1 MRLGRFLVEAVVVSG
16 ASPTELARSHGI
28 SRSWL
33 FKLLARYREG
43 GYEAVEPRSRRPRSS
58 PTRTSPEVLE
68 LILQLR
74 VELEEAGLDAGA
86 QSILSYLR
94 LRSGTSPSKA
104 TIWRLLRANGLV
116 VPQPQ
121 KRPRSSWIRF
131 QAELPNEMWQAD
143 ATHWQLADG
152 SNVEVLNLIDDH
164 SRFCLASV
172 AFPTVKAADVLETF
186 SVAAETYGYPVKFLS
201 DNAAVFS
208 GRPRKGRVVLESELD
223 RLGIVSSHS
232 SPYHPQTCGK
242 VERFHQT
249 LKRFLRRQAPAQSL
263 AHLQL
268 QLDAFRNR
276 YNQDRPHDA
285 AGGRT
290 PLQAFEARL
299 KAHPTLPASAVQYR
313 VRRDRLDA
321 GGKVTIRYLGRLR
334 HLYVS
339 YRHRRQPVTLLVAG
353 PHLKVVA
360 QDGSILRE
368 LTLDPERNYQPM
380 KSNSVSTMS

>member
-16 ASPTELARSHGI
+16 ASPTALARTHGI

-33 FKLLARYREG
+33 FKLLARYRQG
-43 GYEAVEPRSRRPRSS
+43 GFEAVEPRSRRPKSS
-58 PTRTSPEVLE
+58 PTKTPAEVVARIVGLRNE
-68 LILQLR
+68 LTDQ
-74 VELEEAGLDAGA
+74 GLDAGA
-86 QSILSYLR
+86 QTIVQHLKLRFGIARSEATVWRIL
-94 LRSGTSPSKA
+94 KA
-104 TIWRLLRANGLV
+104 EGLV
-116 VPQPQ
+116 TPQPH

-143 ATHWQLADG
+143 ATHWRLADG
-152 SNVEVLNLIDDH
+152 SDVEILNLVDDH

-172 AFPTVKAADVLETF
+172 AFRTVKAPDVLETF
-186 SVAAETYGYPVKFLS
+186 LLAAENYGYPAKFLS

-208 GRPRKGRVVLESELD
+208 GTPRKGRVVLESELD
-223 RLGIVSSHS
+223 RLGIESHHS

-249 LKRFLRRQAPAQSL
+249 LKLYLRRQAPAVSL

-268 QLDAFRNR
+268 QLDAFRR
-276 YNQDRPHDA
+276 CYNQDRPHRA
-285 AGGRT
+285 AQGKT

-299 KAHPTLPASAVQYR
+299 KAKPSSAAAAIQYR
-313 VRRDRLDA
+313 VRRDKLDA
-321 GGKVTIRYLGRLR
+321 GGKVTVRYLGRLR

-339 YRHRRQPVTLLVAG
+339 YRHRRQPVTLLIAG

-360 QDGSILRE
+360 EDGSILRD
-368 LTLDPERNYQPM
+368 LALDPACNYQPM
-380 KSNSVSTMS
+380 RDQSVSTMS

>member
-16 ASPTELARSHGI
+16 ASPTDLARSHGI

-33 FKLLARYREG
+33 FRLLARYRGG

-58 PTRTSPEVLE
+58 PTRTPPQVVEAILGLRAE
-68 LILQLR
+68 L
-74 VELEEAGLDAGA
+74 VDAGLDAGA
-86 QSILSYLR
+86 QSIVNYL
-94 LRSGTSPSKA
+94 LMRSGQAPSKV
-104 TIWRLLRANGLV
+104 TVWRILKAHGLV
-116 VPQPQ
+116 SPQPQ

-131 QAELPNEMWQAD
+131 QAELPNELWQAD

-152 SNVEVLNLIDDH
+152 SDVEILNLIDDH
-164 SRFCLASV
+164 SRFCLAST
-172 AFPTVKAADVLETF
+172 AFRTVKAADVLETF
-186 SVAAETYGYPVKFLS
+186 LLAAETYGYPAKFLS

-208 GRPRKGRVVLESELD
+208 GAPRKGRVVLESELD

-249 LKRFLRRQAPAQSL
+249 LKRFLRRQARPQSL

-268 QLDAFRNR
+268 QLDSFRSR

-285 AGGRT
+285 TGGKT

-299 KAHPTLPASAVQYR
+299 KAHPALPASAVQYR

-339 YRHRRQPVTLLVAG
+339 YRRRGQPVTLLVAG
-353 PHLKVVA
+353 PQVKVVA
-360 QDGSILRE
+360 EDGSIVRE
-368 LTLDPERNYQPM
+368 LVLDADRGYQPIEP
-380 KSNSVSTMS
+380 KAVSTMS

>member
-16 ASPTELARSHGI
+16 ASPTELARAHGI
-28 SRSWL
+28 SKSWL
-33 FKLLARYREG
+33 FRLLARYREG
-43 GYEAVEPRSRRPRSS
+43 GYDGVEPRSRRPRSS
-58 PTRTSPEVLE
+58 PTRTPPDVVE

-74 VELEEAGLDAGA
+74 AELLDAGLDAGA
-86 QSILSYLR
+86 KSILNYLR
-94 LRSGTSPSKA
+94 MRSVAAPSKA
-104 TIWRLLRANGLV
+104 TIWRILKAHGLV
-116 VPQPQ
+116 VAQPQ

-152 SNVEVLNLIDDH
+152 SDVEILNLIDDH

-172 AFPTVKAADVLETF
+172 AFRTVKAADVLVTF
-186 SVAAETYGYPVKFLS
+186 SVAAQTYGYPAKFLS

-208 GRPRKGRVVLESELD
+208 GAPRKGRVVLESELD

-249 LKRFLRRQAPAQSL
+249 LKRFLRRQAAPENL

-268 QLDAFRNR
+268 QLDSFRNR
-276 YNQDRPHDA
+276 YNQDRPHEA
-285 AGGRT
+285 ASGKT
-290 PLQAFEARL
+290 PLQAYEARL
-299 KAHPTLPASAVQYR
+299 KAHPALPAAAVQYR
-313 VRRDRLDA
+313 VRRDKLDA
-321 GGKVTIRYLGRLR
+321 GGKVTVRYLGRLR

-339 YRHRRQPVTLLVAG
+339 YRHRRQPVTLLIAG
-353 PHLKVVA
+353 PHLKAVA
-360 QDGSILRE
+360 EDGSILRE
-368 LTLDPERNYQPM
+368 LTLDAGRNYQPM
-380 KSNSVSTMS
+380 EQTSMSTMS

>member
-16 ASPTELARSHGI
+16 ASPTELARAHGI
-28 SRSWL
+28 SKSWL
-33 FKLLARYREG
+33 FRLLARYREG

-58 PTRTSPEVLE
+58 PTRTPPDVVDLILE
-68 LILQLR
+68 LR
-74 VELEEAGLDAGA
+74 AELVAAGLDAGA
-86 QSILSYLR
+86 QSILNYLR
-94 LRSGTSPSKA
+94 MRSTVPPSKT
-104 TIWRLLRANGLV
+104 TIWRILKTNGAIIA
-116 VPQPQ
+116 QPQ

-152 SNVEVLNLIDDH
+152 SNVEILNLIDDH
-164 SRFCLASV
+164 SRFCIASV
-172 AFPTVKAADVLETF
+172 AFRTVKAADVLETF
-186 SVAAETYGYPVKFLS
+186 SVAAETYGYPAKFLS

-208 GRPRKGRVVLESELD
+208 GAPRKGRVVLESELD

-249 LKRFLRRQAPAQSL
+249 LKRYLRRQAAPQNL

-268 QLDAFRNR
+268 QLDSFRNR
-276 YNQDRPHDA
+276 YNQDRPHEA
-285 AGGRT
+285 ASGKT

-299 KAHPTLPASAVQYR
+299 KAHPALPASALQYR

-321 GGKVTIRYLGRLR
+321 GGKVTVRYLGRLR

-339 YRHRRQPVTLLVAG
+339 YRHRRQPVTLLIAG
-353 PHLKVVA
+353 PHLSAVA
-360 QDGSILRE
+360 ADGSILRE
-368 LTLDPERNYQPM
+368 VTLDAKRNYQPM
-380 KSNSVSTMS
+380 KSQSLSTMS

>member
-1 MRLGRFLVEAVVVSG
+1 MHLGRFLVEAVVVSG

-33 FKLLARYREG
+33 FKLLARYRSG

-58 PTRTSPEVLE
+58 PTRTPPEVVA
-68 LILQLR
+68 LILKLR
-74 VELEEAGLDAGA
+74 AELFESGLDAGP

-94 LRSGTSPSKA
+94 MRSGSAPSKA

-152 SNVEVLNLIDDH
+152 SNVEILNLIDDH

-172 AFPTVKAADVLETF
+172 AFRTVKAADVLETF
-186 SVAAETYGYPVKFLS
+186 SVAAETYGYPAKFLS

-208 GRPRKGRVVLESELD
+208 GSPRKGRVVLESELD

-249 LKRFLRRQAPAQSL
+249 LKRFLRHQAAAQSL
-263 AHLQL
+263 AYLQL

-285 AGGRT
+285 TGGQT

-299 KAHPTLPASAVQYR
+299 KAHPTLPAAAVQYR

-334 HLYVS
+334 HIYVS
-339 YRHRRQPVTLLVAG
+339 YRRRRQPVTLLVAG

-360 QDGSILRE
+360 EDGSIVRE
-368 LTLDPERNYQPM
+368 LVLNADRNYQPVEPT
-380 KSNSVSTMS
+380 SVSTMS

>member
-16 ASPTELARSHGI
+16 ASPTELARAHGI

-33 FKLLARYREG
+33 FKLLARYRQG
-43 GYEAVEPRSRRPRSS
+43 GYEAVEPRSRRPNSS
-58 PTRTSPEVLE
+58 PTRTPTELVE

-74 VELEEAGLDAGA
+74 AELVDAGLDAGA
-86 QSILSYLR
+86 QSILNYLLMR
-94 LRSGTSPSKA
+94 TGAAPSKA
-104 TIWRLLRANGLV
+104 TIWRILKANGLV

-152 SNVEVLNLIDDH
+152 SSVEILNLIDDH

-172 AFPTVKAADVLETF
+172 AFRTVKAADVLETF
-186 SVAAETYGYPVKFLS
+186 SVAAETYGYPAKFLS

-208 GRPRKGRVVLESELD
+208 GAPRKGRVVLESELD

-249 LKRFLRRQAPAQSL
+249 LKRFLRHQAAPASL
-263 AHLQL
+263 ALLQL
-268 QLDAFRNR
+268 QLDSFRNR
-276 YNQDRPHDA
+276 YNQDRPHEA
-285 AGGRT
+285 ASGRT

-299 KAHPTLPASAVQYR
+299 KAHPALPSSQVQYR

-321 GGKVTIRYLGRLR
+321 GGKVTVRYLGRLR

-339 YRHRRQPVTLLVAG
+339 YRRRGQPVTLLIAG
-353 PHLKVVA
+353 AHLSA
-360 QDGSILRE
+360 IAEDGSILRE
-368 LTLDPERNYQPM
+368 LTLDASRDYQPIASKAM
-380 KSNSVSTMS
+380 STMS

>member
-16 ASPTELARSHGI
+16 ASPSELARSYGI

-33 FKLLARYREG
+33 FKLLARYRAG
-43 GYEAVEPRSRRPRSS
+43 GYEAVEPRSRRPSSS
-58 PTRTSPEVLE
+58 PTRTPPDIQQAILRLRRE
-68 LILQLR
+68 L
-74 VELEEAGLDAGA
+74 VDAGLDAGA
-86 QSILSYLR
+86 QSILNYLR
-94 LRSGTSPSKA
+94 MRSGAAPSKA
-104 TIWRLLRANGLV
+104 TIWRILKANGLV
-116 VPQPQ
+116 VAQPQ

-152 SNVEVLNLIDDH
+152 SQVEILNLIDDH

-186 SVAAETYGYPVKFLS
+186 SAAAETYGYPAKFLT

-208 GRPRKGRVVLESELD
+208 GSPRKGRVVLESELD

-249 LKRFLRRQAPAQSL
+249 LKLYLRRQAAAESQP
-263 AHLQL
+263 HLQL

-285 AGGRT
+285 TGGRT

-299 KAHPTLPASAVQYR
+299 KAHPTLPAAAVQYR

-339 YRHRRQPVTLLVAG
+339 YRHRRQPVTLLIAG
-353 PHLKVVA
+353 PHLKAVA
-360 QDGSILRE
+360 EDGSVLRE
-368 LTLDPERNYQPM
+368 LTLDADRDYQGVHP
-380 KSNSVSTMS
+380 KSVSTMS

>member
-1 MRLGRFLVEAVVVSG
+1 MVLGRFLVEAVVVSG

-33 FKLLARYREG
+33 FRLLARYRQG
-43 GYEAVEPRSRRPRSS
+43 GYEAVEARSRRPKSS
-58 PTRTSPEVLE
+58 PTRTPNQVAAAILE
-68 LILQLR
+68 LR
-74 VELEEAGLDAGA
+74 RELVDAGLDAGA
-86 QSILSYLR
+86 QSIAHYLR
-94 LRSGTSPSKA
+94 MRSAPTPSKA
-104 TIWRLLRANGLV
+104 TIWRILKAQGLV
-116 VPQPQ
+116 APQPQ

-152 SNVEVLNLIDDH
+152 TDVEILNLIDDH

-172 AFPTVKAADVLETF
+172 AFRTVKAPDVLETF
-186 SVAAETYGYPVKFLS
+186 SAAAESYGYPAKFLS

-208 GRPRKGRVVLESELD
+208 GASRKGRVVLESELD

-249 LKRFLRRQAPAQSL
+249 LKRFLRTQAAPPSL
-263 AHLQL
+263 AVLQA
-268 QLDAFRNR
+268 QLDLFRR
-276 YNQDRPHDA
+276 CYNQDRPHSSTN
-285 AGGRT
+285 GKT

-299 KAHPTLPASAVQYR
+299 RAKPALPASALQYR
-313 VRRDRLDA
+313 VRRDKLD
-321 GGKVTIRYLGRLR
+321 GYGKVTIRYLGRIR

-339 YRHRRQPVTLLVAG
+339 YKRRRQPVTLLVAG
-353 PHLKVVA
+353 SHLKVVA
-360 QDGSILRE
+360 EDGSILRQ
-368 LTLDPERNYQPM
+368 LTLDAGRNYQQV
-380 KSNSVSTMS
+380 SQQAGSTMS

>member
-16 ASPTELARSHGI
+16 ASPGQLARSHPI

-33 FKLLARYREG
+33 FRLLARYREG
-43 GYEAVEPRSRRPRSS
+43 GFEAVEPRSRKPKSS
-58 PTRTSPEVLE
+58 PTRTPAVVEEAILE
-68 LILQLR
+68 LR
-74 VELEEAGLDAGA
+74 RELVDAGLDAGA
-86 QSILSYLR
+86 KSIASYLQ

-104 TIWRLLRANGLV
+104 TIWRLLKAHGLV
-116 VPQPQ
+116 SPQPQ

-143 ATHWQLADG
+143 ATHWRLNDG
-152 SNVEVLNLIDDH
+152 SDVEILNLIDDH

-172 AFPTVKAADVLETF
+172 AFRTVKAADVLETF
-186 SVAAETYGYPVKFLS
+186 SMAAESYGYPAKFLT

-208 GRPRKGRVVLESELD
+208 GAPRKGRVVLESELD
-223 RLGIVSSHS
+223 RLGIESRHS

-249 LKRFLRRQAPAQSL
+249 LKLYLRRQAAAQSL

-268 QLDAFRNR
+268 QLDAFRGR

-285 AGGRT
+285 TGGKT
-290 PLQAFEARL
+290 PFQAFESRL
-299 KAHPTLPASAVQYR
+299 KAHPALAGTALQYR
-313 VRRDRLDA
+313 VRRDKLD
-321 GGKVTIRYLGRLR
+321 GYGKVTIRYHGRLR

-339 YRHRRQPVTLLVAG
+339 YKRRRQPVTLLVAG
-353 PHLKVVA
+353 AHLEVVA
-360 QDGSILRE
+360 EDGSILRE
-368 LTLDPERNYQPM
+368 LTLNSRRSYQP
-380 KSNSVSTMS
+380 VGQQAGSTMS

>member
-16 ASPTELARSHGI
+16 ASPTELARAHGI

-33 FKLLARYREG
+33 FQLLARYRRG
-43 GYEAVEPRSRRPRSS
+43 GYEAVEPCSRRPRSS
-58 PTRTSPEVLE
+58 PTKTPPDVVE

-74 VELEEAGLDAGA
+74 TELREAGLDAGA
-86 QSILSYLR
+86 QSILNYLR
-94 LRSGTSPSKA
+94 MRATAAPSKT
-104 TIWRLLRANGLV
+104 TIWRILKANGQIV
-116 VPQPQ
+116 AQPQ

-152 SNVEVLNLIDDH
+152 SGVEIVNLIDDH
-164 SRFCLASV
+164 SRFCLASI
-172 AFPTVKAADVLETF
+172 AFRTVKAADVLETF
-186 SVAAETYGYPVKFLS
+186 SLAAETYGYPAKFLS

-208 GRPRKGRVVLESELD
+208 GSPRRGRVVLESELD

-249 LKRFLRRQAPAQSL
+249 LKLYLRRQAAAESL

-268 QLDAFRNR
+268 QLDSFRNR
-276 YNQDRPHDA
+276 YNQDRPHEA
-285 AGGRT
+285 AGGKT

-299 KAHPTLPASAVQYR
+299 KAHPALPASAVHYR
-313 VRRDRLDA
+313 VRRDRLDDR
-321 GGKVTIRYLGRLR
+321 GKVTVRYLGRLR

-339 YRHRRQPVTLLVAG
+339 HRHRRQPVTLLIAG
-353 PHLKVVA
+353 PHLQAVA
-360 QDGSILRE
+360 EDGSILRE
-368 LTLDPERNYQPM
+368 LTLDADRDYQPM
-380 KSNSVSTMS
+380 QSKSVSTMS